1 MDDIRRMRLEEQLR
15 EEISSLIS
23 RGEVKDPRVGPFVSV
38 TRVEAARDGSHAKV
52 YVSSFAAESR
62 AEDAGSG
69 GAAGGAAGDGGTAM
83 ASAQKIDAAV
93 DAAAAGLSSAAG
105 FIQAQIAR
113 RVRLRLTPKLHFIA
127 DHGIREGFEMTER
140 IKGLLP

>member
-1 MDDIRRMRLEEQLR
+1 MDDIRRKRLEEQLR
-15 EEISSLIS
+15 EEIGTLIS
-23 RGEVKDPRVGPFVSV
+23 MGEVKDPRVGPFVSI

-52 YVSSFAAESR
+52 YVSSFAQ
-62 AEDAGSG
+62 
-69 GAAGGAAGDGGTAM
+69 AASVEAA
-83 ASAQKIDAAV
+83 DAAV
-93 DAAAAGLSSAAG
+93 DAAAQGLSSAAG
-105 FIQAQIAR
+105 FIQSQIAR

>member
-23 RGEVKDPRVGPFVSV
+23 RGEVKDPRVGPFVSI

-52 YVSSFAAESR
+52 YVSTFAAESR
-62 AEDAGSG
+62 ADAAGAE
-69 GAAGGAAGDGGTAM
+69 GAAATPAAR
-83 ASAQKIDAAV
+83 IDAAV
-93 DAAAAGLSSAAG
+93 DSAAAGLASAAG
-105 FIQAQIAR
+105 FIQSQIAK

>member
-1 MDDIRRMRLEEQLR
+1 MDDLRRRRLEEQLR
-15 EEISSLIS
+15 EEIGTLIS
-23 RGEVKDPRVGPFVSV
+23 MGEVKDPRVGPFVSI

-52 YVSSFAAESR
+52 YVSSFAQ
-62 AEDAGSG
+62 
-69 GAAGGAAGDGGTAM
+69 AASVEAA
-83 ASAQKIDAAV
+83 DAAV
-93 DAAAAGLSSAAG
+93 DAAALGLASAAG